1 MRQTLFYLP
10 HSIGP
15 LPLFGLVSWSV
26 IGLLI
31 YIGTLILL
39 SRKHG
44 NIQDVFREG
53 VVNWGI
59 GAAIFGFLLPAME
72 TRIPTD
78 AGMEMIVGVP
88 VRGYGVMMMLG
99 VACAVWIAK
108 RRTERL
114 GVTIDAFMALAL
126 WTVVSGLI
134 GARLFYI
141 VQKWNELGGDT
152 LMSKLWVAFQFTEGG
167 LVVYGSAIGGLI
179 GILIWTYRNRIP
191 PIPLIDAI
199 VPAFFIGLAF
209 GRIGCLLNGCC
220 YGGIC
225 ESDLPT
231 IAFPRG
237 APAYVDQL
245 HRGLLLGIHTTGN
258 SDQTARI
265 EQVDPRSWAEGHS
278 IRPGQSMD
286 SLEFHPLPP
295 RSISDMLALPE
306 FVGSIEIDRKG
317 IRLQPED
324 FPRTSLRVHP
334 AQIYASVSA
343 FLLFLWSSSIPNWH
357 LRSGLVF
364 GSGLI
369 AYGILRVLE
378 EIIRVDEAGQF
389 GTQLSIAQW
398 ISLLGIIGG
407 ITLIIMAFRRPSRVV
422 TPTIAH

>member
-10 HSIGP
+10 HMIGP
-15 LPLFGLVSWSV
+15 LPIFGVVSWSA
-26 IGLLI
+26 IGLLV
-31 YIGTLILL
+31 YVGTLILL
-39 SRKHG
+39 SRKQGH
-44 NIQDVFREG
+44 IQDVVRDG
-53 VVNWGI
+53 IVNWGI
-59 GAAIFGFLLPAME
+59 GAVIFAIFLPAFE
-72 TRIPTD
+72 TRIPIET
-78 AGMEMIVGVP
+78 GKELIVGVP

-99 VACAVWIAK
+99 VACAVWVAK
-108 RRTERL
+108 KRVERL
-114 GVTIDAFMALAL
+114 GVSLDAFMALAL
-126 WTVVSGLI
+126 WTVVSGLV

-152 LMSKLWVAFQFTEGG
+152 LMSKLWVALQFTEGG

-179 GILIWTYRNRIP
+179 GIVIWTYRNRVA

-225 ESDLPT
+225 ESELPT

-237 APAYVDQL
+237 SPAYIDQL
-245 HRGLLLGIHTTGN
+245 HRGLPLGIHIAGN
-258 SDQTARI
+258 SDQNARI
-265 EQVDPRSWAEGHS
+265 ERVDPRSWAEGRS
-278 IRPGQSMD
+278 IRPGQFMD

-295 RSISDMLALPE
+295 QTTGDMLALPE
-306 FVGSIEIDRKG
+306 LEGSIEINGKWF
-317 IRLQPED
+317 RLYPDD
-324 FPRTSLRVHP
+324 FPRKSLRVHP
-334 AQIYASVSA
+334 AQIYASISA
-343 FLLFLWSSSIPNWH
+343 FLLFLWSASIPNWH

-398 ISLLGIIGG
+398 ISILGITSG
-407 ITLIIMAFRRPSRVV
+407 IILIILAFRRPSTVAI
-422 TPTIAH
+422 TPIAP

>member
-10 HSIGP
+10 HMIGP
-15 LPLFGLVSWSV
+15 LPMFGVVSWSV
-26 IGLLI
+26 IALLA

-44 NIQDVFREG
+44 NIQDVVREG

-59 GAAIFGFLLPAME
+59 GAVIFGILLPAME
-72 TRIPTD
+72 TRIPIE
-78 AGMEMIVGVP
+78 AGEEMIVGLP
-88 VRGYGVMMMLG
+88 VRGYGVMMMIG
-99 VACAVWIAK
+99 VACAVWVSKK
-108 RRTERL
+108 RVEHL
-114 GVTIDAFMALAL
+114 GVSLDAFMALAL

-141 VQKWNELGGDT
+141 VQKWDELGGDT

-179 GILIWTYRNRIP
+179 GILIWTYRNRIA

-245 HRGLLLGIHTTGN
+245 HRGLLLGIHTSGN
-258 SDQTARI
+258 SDPNSRI
-265 EQVDPRSWAEGHS
+265 ERVDPSSWAEGRS
-278 IRPGQSMD
+278 IRPGQFMD

-295 RSISDMLALPE
+295 QTTGDMLALPE
-306 FVGSIEIDRKG
+306 LEGSIEVDRKG
-317 IRLQPED
+317 FRLQPED

-334 AQIYASVSA
+334 AQIYASISA

-357 LRSGLVF
+357 RRAGLVF

-398 ISLLGIIGG
+398 ISILGITSG
-407 ITLIIMAFRRPSRVV
+407 IILIILAFQRPSNVAIS
-422 TPTIAH
+422 PIAP

>member
-15 LPLFGLVSWSV
+15 LPMFGLVSWSV
-26 IGLLI
+26 IGLLV

-39 SRKHG
+39 SKKHG

-59 GAAIFGFLLPAME
+59 GAVIFGILLPAME
-72 TRIPTD
+72 TRIPAE
-78 AGMEMIVGVP
+78 AGKELIVGLP
-88 VRGYGVMMMLG
+88 VRGYGVMMMIG
-99 VACAVWIAK
+99 VACAVWVAK
-108 RRTERL
+108 KRVERL
-114 GVTIDAFMALAL
+114 GVSLDAFMALAL

-179 GILIWTYRNRIP
+179 GILIWTYRNRIA

-225 ESDLPT
+225 ESELPT

-245 HRGLLLGIHTTGN
+245 HRGLLLGIHTAGN
-258 SDQTARI
+258 SDHDARI
-265 EQVDPRSWAEGHS
+265 ERVDPGSWAEGHS
-278 IRPGQSMD
+278 IRPGQLME

-295 RSISDMLALPE
+295 GSAAEMSALPE
-306 FVGSIEIDRKG
+306 LEGSIEIDRKG
-317 IRLQPED
+317 FRLQPED
-324 FPRTSLRVHP
+324 FPRKSLRVHP
-334 AQIYASVSA
+334 AQIYASISA

-398 ISLLGIIGG
+398 ISVLGISSG
-407 ITLIIMAFRRPSRVV
+407 IVLIIMAFRRPSKVV
-422 TPTIAH
+422 IPPIAL

>member
-10 HSIGP
+10 HMIGP
-15 LPLFGLVSWSV
+15 LPMFGVVSWSV
-26 IGLLI
+26 IGLLV

-39 SRKHG
+39 SRKQGH
-44 NIQDVFREG
+44 IQDVVRDG
-53 VVNWGI
+53 IVNWGI
-59 GAAIFGFLLPAME
+59 GAVIFAIFLPAFE
-72 TRIPTD
+72 TRIPIET
-78 AGMEMIVGVP
+78 GKELIVGVP

-99 VACAVWIAK
+99 VACAVWVAK
-108 RRTERL
+108 KRVERL
-114 GVTIDAFMALAL
+114 GVSLDAFMALAL
-126 WTVVSGLI
+126 WTVVSGLV

-152 LMSKLWVAFQFTEGG
+152 LMSKLWVALQFTEGG

-179 GILIWTYRNRIP
+179 GIVIWTYRNRVA

-225 ESDLPT
+225 ESELPA

-237 APAYVDQL
+237 APAYIDQL
-245 HRGLLLGIHTTGN
+245 HRGLPLGIHTAGN
-258 SDQTARI
+258 SDQNARI
-265 EQVDPRSWAEGHS
+265 ERVDPGSWAEGRS
-278 IRPGQSMD
+278 IRPGQFMD
-286 SLEFHPLPP
+286 SLEFHQLPP
-295 RSISDMLALPE
+295 QTTGDMLALPE
-306 FVGSIEIDRKG
+306 LEGSIEINGKG
-317 IRLQPED
+317 FRLYPDD
-324 FPRTSLRVHP
+324 FPRKSLRVHP
-334 AQIYASVSA
+334 AQIYASISA
-343 FLLFLWSSSIPNWH
+343 FLLFLWSASIPNWH

-398 ISLLGIIGG
+398 ISILGITSG
-407 ITLIIMAFRRPSRVV
+407 IILIILAFRRPSNVAI
-422 TPTIAH
+422 TPIAP

>member
-15 LPLFGLVSWSV
+15 LPMFGLVSWSV

-59 GAAIFGFLLPAME
+59 GAVIFGLLLPAME

-78 AGMEMIVGVP
+78 AGMEMVVGVP

-99 VACAVWIAK
+99 VACAVWVAK
-108 RRTERL
+108 RRTGQI

-141 VQKWNELGGDT
+141 VQKWNELGGDN

-209 GRIGCLLNGCC
+209 GRVGCLLNGCC

-245 HRGLLLGIHTTGN
+245 HRGSLLGIHTTGD
-258 SDQTARI
+258 SDQNARI
-265 EQVDPRSWAEGHS
+265 ERVDPKSWAEGHS
-278 IRPGQSMD
+278 IRQGQSMN
-286 SLEFHPLPP
+286 SLEFHTLPP

-306 FVGSIEIDRKG
+306 LEGSVEIDRKVV
-317 IRLQPED
+317 RLPPED

-334 AQIYASVSA
+334 AQIYASISA

-398 ISLLGIIGG
+398 ISLLGIISG
-407 ITLIIMAFRRPSRVV
+407 IILITMAFRRSSRVA

>member
-278 IRPGQSMD
+278 IRPGQSME

-306 FVGSIEIDRKG
+306 FVGSVEIDRKG

-407 ITLIIMAFRRPSRVV
+407 IILITMAFRRPSRVV